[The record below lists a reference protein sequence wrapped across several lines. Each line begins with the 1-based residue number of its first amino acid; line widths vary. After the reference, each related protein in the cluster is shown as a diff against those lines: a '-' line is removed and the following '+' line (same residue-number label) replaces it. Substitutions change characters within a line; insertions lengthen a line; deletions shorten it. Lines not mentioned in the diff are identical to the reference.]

1 MRSRRSS
8 TNCRRVRRT
17 LLESLVSGVSSVAFL
32 GNQLYGL
39 LAGAGCSHGVPDVP
53 NGIIK
58 VGPGG
63 TWTLLANLSAFEA
76 ANPVANPDDED
87 FEPDGTWY
95 SMTSRGHYLYPMDS
109 NHQELDR
116 VSHGGQISRVKDISA
131 VFPDCGQG
139 QIDRITIH

>member
-1 MRSRRSS
+1 M
-8 TNCRRVRRT
+8 
-17 LLESLVSGVSSVAFL
+17 
-32 GNQLYGL
+32 
-39 LAGAGCSHGVPDVP
+39 PDVP

-116 VSHGGQISRVKDISA
+116 VSHGGQISRLKDISA